1 MRLVFRQGSLVAAAG
16 VIAGLAIAAA
26 LTRSMAALLYGV
38 TAYDLT
44 TFVGVPVLL
53 LAVSALACALP
64 ARRAARQ
71 DPLRAL
77 RG

>member
-1 MRLVFRQGSLVAAAG
+1 MG
-16 VIAGLAIAAA
+16 VIAGLAIAAV

-44 TFVGVPVLL
+44 TFVAVPVLL
-53 LAVSALACALP
+53 FAICALACALP